1 MRKEGPGSKVRRQ
14 EPRELDQEHP
24 TAFIWDPSGLL
35 LQSRCF
41 DVSLSKW
48 PGSGTESATS
58 GAVRD
63 CADPRDNIGRWPDA
77 LDHPRILRPCYLP
90 KLELEEGIPE
100 EYRTMVI
107 IPTLLTSEK
116 GSGSLLSRWRY
127 SI

>member
-1 MRKEGPGSKVRRQ
+1 MFLMLVYLNG
-14 EPRELDQEHP
+14 LDQE
-24 TAFIWDPSGLL
+24 
-35 LQSRCF
+35 Q
-41 DVSLSKW
+41 
-48 PGSGTESATS
+48 ESATS

-63 CADPRDNIGRWPDA
+63 CALIPVITLAVGLMHWII
-77 LDHPRILRPCYLP
+77 PRILRPCYLP

-116 GSGSLLSRWRY
+116 GSGNLLSRWRY